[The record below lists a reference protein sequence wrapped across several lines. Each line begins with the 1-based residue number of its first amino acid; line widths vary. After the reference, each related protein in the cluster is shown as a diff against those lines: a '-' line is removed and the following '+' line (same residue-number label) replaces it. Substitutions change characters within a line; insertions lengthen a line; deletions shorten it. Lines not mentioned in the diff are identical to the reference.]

1 MRISAAASGTFRQ
14 RTNAFVRRADLSKSA
29 GSRVRTYS
37 HCPSC
42 RDNAA
47 IRPDY
52 RNAPKASILILTP
65 MCLFLGRPP
74 DGSDARAQLI
84 VRLVSAVVDGS
95 SENAPGDAG
104 ANQDERDGGNPCK
117 HTIVKHSSIRSIPLK
132 RNAQAYTGPR

>member
-14 RTNAFVRRADLSKSA
+14 RTNAFVRRADSSKSA

-65 MCLFLGRPP
+65 MPHLAACPGYQYQSVFYHAELTSSRPNDYDVLFVHKWL
-74 DGSDARAQLI
+74 SL
-84 VRLVSAVVDGS
+84 S
-95 SENAPGDAG
+95 
-104 ANQDERDGGNPCK
+104 
-117 HTIVKHSSIRSIPLK
+117 TFYVKL
-132 RNAQAYTGPR
+132 A

>member
-14 RTNAFVRRADLSKSA
+14 RTNAFVRRADSSKSA

-65 MCLFLGRPP
+65 MKPAFSYPPAQVRLCHHLMRVDDELLGR
-74 DGSDARAQLI
+74 AFVEI
-84 VRLVSAVVDGS
+84 LVALGRVI
-95 SENAPGDAG
+95 E
-104 ANQDERDGGNPCK
+104 
-117 HTIVKHSSIRSIPLK
+117 
-132 RNAQAYTGPR
+132 

>member
-14 RTNAFVRRADLSKSA
+14 RTNAFVRRADSSKSA

-52 RNAPKASILILTP
+52 RNAPKASILILTLMTP
-65 MCLFLGRPP
+65 TPP
-74 DGSDARAQLI
+74 HLVWGCGGVGVWDIGQPLTVAMDRWDYFFSSLRLRAL
-84 VRLVSAVVDGS
+84 
-95 SENAPGDAG
+95 PW
-104 ANQDERDGGNPCK
+104 
-117 HTIVKHSSIRSIPLK
+117 
-132 RNAQAYTGPR
+132 